1 MGKVLIIMGSESDRE
16 IAEQTEKIL
25 KSFSVQYH
33 TEISSAHRM
42 PEKTRKLAMNAEDEG
57 YQVIITIAGYS
68 AHLGGVVASWT
79 ILPVI
84 TIPVSS
90 SPLDGLE
97 SIFSTIQMPGG
108 IPLATMSL
116 DKAGAKNAALFTI
129 EILSLSDHNL
139 KNKLKEYRVKLNQG

>member
-1 MGKVLIIMGSESDRE
+1 MGKVLIIMGSKSDME
-16 IAEQTEKIL
+16 IAEKVQEVL
-25 KSFSVQYH
+25 QSFEVPFH

-42 PEKTRKLAMNAEDEG
+42 PEKTRKLATHAQEQG

-68 AHLGGVVASWT
+68 AHLGGVVASLT

-90 SPLDGLE
+90 SPLQGLD

-108 IPLATMSL
+108 VPLATMSL
-116 DKAGAKNAALFTI
+116 DKAGAKNAALFAI
-129 EILSLSDHNL
+129 EILSLSDPHL
-139 KNKLKEYRVKLNQG
+139 RNKLKEYRVKLSQS

>member
-1 MGKVLIIMGSESDRE
+1 MGKVLIIMGSKSDVE
-16 IAEQTEKIL
+16 IAEKVQEVFQ
-25 KSFSVQYH
+25 SFEVPFH

-42 PEKTRKLAMNAEDEG
+42 PEKTRKLATTAQEQG

-68 AHLGGVVASWT
+68 AHLGGVVASLT

-90 SPLDGLE
+90 SPLQGLD

-108 IPLATMSL
+108 VPLATMSL
-116 DKAGAKNAALFTI
+116 DKAGAKNAALFAI
-129 EILSLSDHNL
+129 EILSLSDPHL
-139 KNKLKEYRVKLNQG
+139 RNKLTEYRVKLSQS